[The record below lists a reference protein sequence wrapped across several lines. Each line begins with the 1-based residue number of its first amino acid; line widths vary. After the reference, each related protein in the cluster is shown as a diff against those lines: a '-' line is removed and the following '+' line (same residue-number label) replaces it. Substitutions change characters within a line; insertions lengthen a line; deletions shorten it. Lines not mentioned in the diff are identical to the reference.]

1 MGIQILTHMPAGKD
15 GRRITARAKGKV
27 VECYEA
33 TALPAAAVAT
43 VETVVRRRVLAL
55 FERRGWLSPEAVA
68 DPRHWEQSGGFLL
81 DAGIRIHAEDPAG
94 WERLLRYGARP
105 VFASERLAWAKPG
118 KRLGPMCQD
127 SCRLTG
133 GVK

>member
-1 MGIQILTHMPAGKD
+1 
-15 GRRITARAKGKV
+15 
-27 VECYEA
+27 
-33 TALPAAAVAT
+33 
-43 VETVVRRRVLAL
+43 
-55 FERRGWLSPEAVA
+55 LSPEAVA
-68 DPRHWEQSGGFLL
+68 DLRPWEPGGGFSL
-81 DAGIRIHAEDPAG
+81 DAGIRIHAEVRAG